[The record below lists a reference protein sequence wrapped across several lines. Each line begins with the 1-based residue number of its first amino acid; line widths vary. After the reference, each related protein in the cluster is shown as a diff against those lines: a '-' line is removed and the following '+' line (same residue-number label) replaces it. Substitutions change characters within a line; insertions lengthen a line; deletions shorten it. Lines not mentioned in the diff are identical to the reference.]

1 MNKFFVVLAIAI
13 AAASCKSLRFLEA
26 ESMRNLVDIQGA
38 CNIVSAV
45 SDTYKKVVDAFETG
59 VKSTI
64 VQTII
69 KDGFRKFAGSG
80 KTNVLKGIKEG
91 TKWDKF
97 KENTL
102 KNMKLPQKYVDE
114 VESLLDEAEYSE
126 GAAWNEFDMLFNVDS
141 VKDNCKFC
149 SIIVNHREEDERF
162 DVVYTDLQ
170 TDFKLAPEIQVIHKS
185 KSILGG
191 IFSSEKDVERKVPKN
206 LTQNDLTMIFSFFQI
221 ISYKLILQQ
230 FGVVV
235 NFPKI

>member
-45 SDTYKKVVDAFETG
+45 SDTYKKVVDAFKTG
-59 VKSTI
+59 VQSSIVKTI
-64 VQTII
+64 T
-69 KDGFRKFAGSG
+69 KDGFDKFHGSG
-80 KTNVLKGIKEG
+80 KTKVSKGVKETG
-91 TKWDKF
+91 WEKFTK
-97 KENTL
+97 NTL

-126 GAAWNEFDMLFNVDS
+126 GAAWNEFDMLFAVDS
-141 VKDNCKFC
+141 VTDNCKFC

-162 DVVYTDLQ
+162 DVVYTDIQ
-170 TDFKLAPEIQVIHKS
+170 ADFKLAPEIQVIHKS

-191 IFSSEKDVERKVPKN
+191 IFSSEKDVEKKVPKN

-230 FGVVV
+230 FGVIV

>member
-45 SDTYKKVVDAFETG
+45 SDTYKKVVDAFKTG
-59 VKSTI
+59 VQSSIVKTI
-64 VQTII
+64 T
-69 KDGFRKFAGSG
+69 KDGFSKFYGSG
-80 KTNVLKGIKEG
+80 KTKVSKGVKETG
-91 TKWDKF
+91 WEKFTK
-97 KENTL
+97 NTL

-114 VESLLDEAEYSE
+114 VESLLEEAEFSE
-126 GAAWNEFDMLFNVDS
+126 GNAWNEFDMLFDVGS

-162 DVVYTDLQ
+162 DVVYTDIQ
-170 TDFKLAPEIQVIHKS
+170 ADFKLAPEIQVIHKS

-230 FGVVV
+230 FGVIV

>member
-45 SDTYKKVVDAFETG
+45 SDTYKKVVDAFKTG
-59 VKSTI
+59 VKST
-64 VQTII
+64 VVKTVI
-69 KDGFRKFAGSG
+69 KDGFEKFAGTG
-80 KTNVLKGIKEG
+80 KTKVLKGIKEETG
-91 TKWDKF
+91 WDKF
-97 KENTL
+97 KKNTL

-114 VESLLDEAEYSE
+114 VEAILDEAEYSE
-126 GAAWNEFDMLFNVDS
+126 GAAWNEFDMLFAVDS

-162 DVVYTDLQ
+162 DVVYTDIQ
-170 TDFKLAPEIQVIHKS
+170 SDFKLAPDIEVIHKS

-191 IFSSEKDVERKVPKN
+191 IFSSEKDVERRVPKN
-206 LTQNDLTMIFSFFQI
+206 LNQNELTMIFSFFQM

-230 FGVVV
+230 FGVIV
-235 NFPKI
+235 NFPKM

>member
-26 ESMRNLVDIQGA
+26 ESMRNLDIQGA

-45 SDTYKKVVDAFETG
+45 SDTYKKVVNAFKTG
-59 VKSTI
+59 VQSSIVKTI
-64 VQTII
+64 T
-69 KDGFRKFAGSG
+69 KDGFSKFYGSG
-80 KTNVLKGIKEG
+80 KTKVLQGIKEEKG
-91 TKWDKF
+91 WDKF
-97 KENTL
+97 KTNTL

-114 VESLLDEAEYSE
+114 VEALLDESEYSE
-126 GAAWNEFDMLFNVDS
+126 GAAWNEFDMLFDVNS

-149 SIIVNHREEDERF
+149 SIVVNHREEDERF

-170 TDFKLAPEIQVIHKS
+170 TDFKLAPDIQVIHKS

-191 IFSSEKDVERKVPKN
+191 IFSSEKDVEKIVPKN
-206 LTQNDLTMIFSFFQI
+206 LTQDDLTMIFSFFQI

-230 FGVVV
+230 FGVIVDL
-235 NFPKI
+235 PKM

>member
-26 ESMRNLVDIQGA
+26 ESMRNPVDIQGA
-38 CNIVSAV
+38 CNIVSAI
-45 SDTYKKVVDAFETG
+45 SDTYKKVVDAFKTG
-59 VKSTI
+59 VKSSI
-64 VQTII
+64 VQTIT
-69 KDGFRKFAGSG
+69 KDGFGKFIGGG
-80 KTNVLKGIKEG
+80 KSKVLKGIKEETG
-91 TKWDKF
+91 WDKF
-97 KENTL
+97 KKNTL

-114 VESLLDEAEYSE
+114 VEALLDESEYSE
-126 GAAWNEFDMLFNVDS
+126 GAAWNEFDMLFDVGS

-149 SIIVNHREEDERF
+149 SIVVNHREEDERF

-170 TDFKLAPEIQVIHKS
+170 TDFKLAPDIQVIHKS

-191 IFSSEKDVERKVPKN
+191 IFSSEKDVEKNVPKN

-230 FGVVV
+230 FGVIV
-235 NFPKI
+235 NFPKM

>member
-13 AAASCKSLRFLEA
+13 AAASCMSLRFLEA

-45 SDTYKKVVDAFETG
+45 SDTYKKVVDAFKTG
-59 VKSTI
+59 VQSSIVKTI
-64 VQTII
+64 T
-69 KDGFRKFAGSG
+69 KDGFDKFHGSG
-80 KTNVLKGIKEG
+80 KTKVSKGVKETG
-91 TKWDKF
+91 WEKFTK
-97 KENTL
+97 NTL

-114 VESLLDEAEYSE
+114 VESLLEEAEFSE
-126 GAAWNEFDMLFNVDS
+126 GNAWNEFDMLFDVGS

-162 DVVYTDLQ
+162 DVVYTDIQ
-170 TDFKLAPEIQVIHKS
+170 ADFKLAPEIQVIHKS

-206 LTQNDLTMIFSFFQI
+206 LTQNDLTMIFSFFQM

-230 FGVVV
+230 FGVIV

>member
-45 SDTYKKVVDAFETG
+45 SDTYKKVVDAFKTG
-59 VKSTI
+59 VKST
-64 VQTII
+64 VVKTVI
-69 KDGFRKFAGSG
+69 KDGFEKFAGTG
-80 KTNVLKGIKEG
+80 KTKVLKGIKEETG
-91 TKWDKF
+91 WDKF
-97 KENTL
+97 KKNTL
-102 KNMKLPQKYVDE
+102 KNMKLPQKYVDA
-114 VESLLDEAEYSE
+114 VEAILDEAEYSE
-126 GAAWNEFDMLFNVDS
+126 GAAWNEFDMLFAVDS

-162 DVVYTDLQ
+162 DVVYTDIQ
-170 TDFKLAPEIQVIHKS
+170 SDFKLAPDIEVIHKS

-191 IFSSEKDVERKVPKN
+191 IFSSEKDVERRVPKN
-206 LTQNDLTMIFSFFQI
+206 LNQNELTMIFSFFQM

-230 FGVVV
+230 FGVIV
-235 NFPKI
+235 NFPKM

>member
-45 SDTYKKVVDAFETG
+45 SDTYKKVVDAFKSG
-59 VKSTI
+59 VQSSIVKTI
-64 VQTII
+64 T
-69 KDGFRKFAGSG
+69 KDGFVKFAGSG
-80 KTNVLKGIKEG
+80 KTKVLKGIKEETG
-91 TKWDKF
+91 WDKF
-97 KENTL
+97 KKNTL

-114 VESLLDEAEYSE
+114 VEALLDEAEYSE
-126 GAAWNEFDMLFNVDS
+126 GGAWNQFDMLFDVNS
-141 VKDNCKFC
+141 VKDTCKYC
-149 SIIVNHREEDERF
+149 SIVVNHREEDEKF
-162 DVVYTDLQ
+162 DVVYSDIQ
-170 TDFKLAPEIQVIHKS
+170 ADFKLAPEIQVIHKS

-191 IFSSEKDVERKVPKN
+191 IFSSEKDVEKIVPKN
-206 LTQNDLTMIFSFFQI
+206 LTQNDLFMIFSFFQI

-230 FGVVV
+230 FGVIV

>member
-38 CNIVSAV
+38 CNIVSAI
-45 SDTYKKVVDAFETG
+45 SDTYKKVVDAFKTG
-59 VKSTI
+59 VKST
-64 VQTII
+64 VVKTVI
-69 KDGFRKFAGSG
+69 KDGFEKFAGTG
-80 KTNVLKGIKEG
+80 KTKVLKGIKEETG
-91 TKWDKF
+91 WDKF
-97 KENTL
+97 KKNTL

-114 VESLLDEAEYSE
+114 VEALLDESEYSE
-126 GAAWNEFDMLFNVDS
+126 GAAWNEFDMLFDVGS

-149 SIIVNHREEDERF
+149 SIVVNHREEDERF

-170 TDFKLAPEIQVIHKS
+170 TDFKLAPDIQVIHKS

-191 IFSSEKDVERKVPKN
+191 IFSSEKDVEKNVPKN
-206 LTQNDLTMIFSFFQI
+206 LTQNDLTMIFSFFQM

-230 FGVVV
+230 FGVIV
-235 NFPKI
+235 NFPKM

>member
-45 SDTYKKVVDAFETG
+45 SDTYKKVVDAFKTG
-59 VKSTI
+59 VQSSIVKTI
-64 VQTII
+64 T
-69 KDGFRKFAGSG
+69 KDGFSKFIGGG
-80 KTNVLKGIKEG
+80 KTKVLKGIKEETG
-91 TKWDKF
+91 WEKF
-97 KENTL
+97 KKNTL

-114 VESLLDEAEYSE
+114 VEAILDEAEYSE
-126 GAAWNEFDMLFNVDS
+126 GAAWNEFDMLFSVDS

-170 TDFKLAPEIQVIHKS
+170 SNFKLAPDIEVIHKS

-206 LTQNDLTMIFSFFQI
+206 LTQNDLTMIFSFFQM
-221 ISYKLILQQ
+221 ISYKLILYQ
-230 FGVVV
+230 FGVIVEL
-235 NFPKI
+235 PKM

>member
-38 CNIVSAV
+38 CNIVSAI
-45 SDTYKKVVDAFETG
+45 SDTYKKVVDAFKTG
-59 VKSTI
+59 VKSSI
-64 VQTII
+64 VQTIT
-69 KDGFRKFAGSG
+69 KDGFGKFIGGG
-80 KTNVLKGIKEG
+80 KSKVLKGIKEETG
-91 TKWDKF
+91 WDKF
-97 KENTL
+97 KKNTL

-114 VESLLDEAEYSE
+114 VEAILDEAEYSE
-126 GAAWNEFDMLFNVDS
+126 GAAWNEFDMLFDVGS

-149 SIIVNHREEDERF
+149 SIVVNHREEDERF
-162 DVVYTDLQ
+162 DVVYTDIQ
-170 TDFKLAPEIQVIHKS
+170 SDFKLAPDIEVIHKS

-191 IFSSEKDVERKVPKN
+191 IFSSEKDVEKNVPKN

-230 FGVVV
+230 FGVIV
-235 NFPKI
+235 NFPKM

>member
-45 SDTYKKVVDAFETG
+45 SDTYKKVVDAFKTG
-59 VKSTI
+59 VQSSIVKTI
-64 VQTII
+64 T
-69 KDGFRKFAGSG
+69 KDGFDKFHGSG
-80 KTNVLKGIKEG
+80 KTKVSKGVKETG
-91 TKWDKF
+91 WEKFTK
-97 KENTL
+97 NTL

-114 VESLLDEAEYSE
+114 VESLLEEAEFSE
-126 GAAWNEFDMLFNVDS
+126 GNAWNEFDMLFDVGS

-162 DVVYTDLQ
+162 DVVYTDIQ
-170 TDFKLAPEIQVIHKS
+170 ADFKLAPEIQVIHKS

-230 FGVVV
+230 FGVIIDI
-235 NFPKI
+235 PKH